1 MSSNIISSAR
11 VTGRTVGA
19 ICFDGAADSARAIS
33 AALPDATLQINGGFL
48 EIATAFG
55 RDIARA
61 GQWIMRDQRTGS
73 VRVLDAGAVVARH
86 ELLAA

>member
-1 MSSNIISSAR
+1 MSSNIIFAVR
-11 VTGRTVGA
+11 RTDRSLDVMW
-19 ICFDGAADSARAIS
+19 FDGSPDSARAIS

-73 VRVLDAGAVVARH
+73 VRVLDAGAVEARH